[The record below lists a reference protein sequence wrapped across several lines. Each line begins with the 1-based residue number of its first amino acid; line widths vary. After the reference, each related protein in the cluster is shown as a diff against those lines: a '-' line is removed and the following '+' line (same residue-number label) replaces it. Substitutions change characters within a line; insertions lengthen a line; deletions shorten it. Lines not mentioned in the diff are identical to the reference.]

1 MIIETV
7 EEKRERIF
15 NFYKKDLIELTNN
28 NARPIRFNCI
38 EYACRFP
45 KINPFEMAKAL
56 KSDGYDLVFDD
67 SSISQKEND
76 RKRKAV
82 EKFGKN

>member
-1 MIIETV
+1 MINETAQ
-7 EEKRERIF
+7 EKRERIF
-15 NFYKKDLIELTNN
+15 DFYKRDLIKLTNN
-28 NARPIRFNCI
+28 NAKPIRFNCI
-38 EYACRFP
+38 EYTCSSS

-56 KSDGYDLVFDD
+56 KNDGYNIVFDD

-82 EKFGKN
+82 EKLGKN

>member
-28 NARPIRFNCI
+28 NTRPIRFNCI

-56 KSDGYDLVFDD
+56 KNDGYGLVFDD
-67 SSISQKEND
+67 SSISQKENG

>member
-1 MIIETV
+1 MIIETA

-15 NFYKKDLIELTNN
+15 DFYKKDLIKLTNN
-28 NARPIRFNCI
+28 STRPIRFNCI
-38 EYACRFP
+38 EYVCRFP

-56 KSDGYDLVFDD
+56 KNDGYDFVFDD
-67 SSISQKEND
+67 SSISRKEND

>member
-1 MIIETV
+1 MINETAQ
-7 EEKRERIF
+7 EKRERIF
-15 NFYKKDLIELTNN
+15 DFYKRDLIKLTNN
-28 NARPIRFNCI
+28 NENPIRFICI
-38 EYACRFP
+38 EYTCSFS

-56 KSDGYDLVFDD
+56 KNDGYNIVFDD

>member
-1 MIIETV
+1 MIIETA

-15 NFYKKDLIELTNN
+15 DFYKRDLIKLTNN
-28 NARPIRFNCI
+28 SMRPIRFNCI
-38 EYACRFP
+38 EYVCRFP

-56 KSDGYDLVFDD
+56 KNDGCDLVFDD

-82 EKFGKN
+82 ENFGKN

>member
-1 MIIETV
+1 MINETAQ
-7 EEKRERIF
+7 EKRKRIF
-15 NFYKKDLIELTNN
+15 DFYKRDLIKLTNN
-28 NARPIRFNCI
+28 NIKPIRFNCI

-56 KSDGYDLVFDD
+56 KNDGYNIVFDD